1 MIFVIDDDIGFQM
14 VLRRQFERLEWAEP
28 VETFQ
33 YAHQALEKLR
43 VAQSQCSGMPTR
55 IFLDLEMPGMDG
67 WDFLEEYGKFCET
80 CIHGVDLYIL
90 TSNRDLEIIQRAE
103 ELALVKDY
111 LIKPLP
117 MDVLSRVLNNGYT
130 AQSPSLF

>member
-14 VLRRQFERLEWAEP
+14 VLRRQFERLEWSEP
-28 VETFQ
+28 VETFE
-33 YAHQALEKLR
+33 YAHKALEALKNCEATCDGL
-43 VAQSQCSGMPTR
+43 PTR

-67 WDFLEEYGKFCET
+67 WNFLEEYAGICEL
-80 CIHGVDLYIL
+80 CRDKIEVYIL
-90 TSNRDLEIIQRAE
+90 TSNRDLESIQRAE
-103 ELALVKDY
+103 QFDLVKDY

-117 MDVLSRVLNNGYT
+117 MDVLARVLNNGSK